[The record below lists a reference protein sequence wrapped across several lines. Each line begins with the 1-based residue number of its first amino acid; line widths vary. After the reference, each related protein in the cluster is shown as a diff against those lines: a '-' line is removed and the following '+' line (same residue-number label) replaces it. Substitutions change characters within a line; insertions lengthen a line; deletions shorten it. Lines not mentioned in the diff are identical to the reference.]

1 MPRVAVD
8 PASTLQFHVSSG
20 GVLCLAA
27 RAKRAS
33 NRNASGRGFG
43 TWPGLENYILQRC
56 VGMKTIEIKVIL
68 TTLRPW
74 LPSGSFSKQIC
85 RNLRGMGTQGPETP

>member
-33 NRNASGRGFG
+33 NRNASGK
-43 TWPGLENYILQRC
+43 GLRESGRSKDSEITFCNGVLEHYENH
-56 VGMKTIEIKVIL
+56 
-68 TTLRPW
+68 
-74 LPSGSFSKQIC
+74 
-85 RNLRGMGTQGPETP
+85 